1 MNKTNSHNT
10 SQLIHAGIELVVG
23 ACITFWLNRK
33 ISSVS
38 QKVCLLEDKLK
49 FYESMLSQ
57 HHELIKKL
65 YSILEDTSHAVKIDK
80 PVPVSKISSKMED
93 VKTKLPPVAE
103 PEPVPGFTALPNP
116 TPAPKE
122 SFSEVEPMDF
132 IDKEPTMAEELDA
145 ILSAEIE
152 DIKINQNPS
161 LR

>member
-1 MNKTNSHNT
+1 MNKSNSHNT

-38 QKVCLLEDKLK
+38 QKVSLLEDKLK

-65 YSILEDTSHAVKIDK
+65 FSILETTSHTAKMGNPVAATKIT
-80 PVPVSKISSKMED
+80 SKIENM
-93 VKTKLPPVAE
+93 KTNLLPE
-103 PEPVPGFTALPNP
+103 TTAP
-116 TPAPKE
+116 TLKE
-122 SFSEVEPMDF
+122 EETFSVVEPSNF
-132 IDKEPTMAEELDA
+132 INKTADSTAELDA
-145 ILSAEIE
+145 ILSVEIE
-152 DIKINQNPS
+152 DLKTNQNLS